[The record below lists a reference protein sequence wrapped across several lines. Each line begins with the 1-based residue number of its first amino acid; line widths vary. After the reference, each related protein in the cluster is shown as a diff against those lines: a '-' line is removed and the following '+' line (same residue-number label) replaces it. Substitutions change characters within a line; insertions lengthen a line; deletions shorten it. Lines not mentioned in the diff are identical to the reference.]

1 MILHLLKVLFKHEIL
16 SNCYTDILRLTQ
28 FKLTIS
34 VIRKF
39 KK

>member
-1 MILHLLKVLFKHEIL
+1 MILYLPKVNFKHEDL
-16 SNCYTDILRLTQ
+16 SNFYTDILRLTQ
-28 FKLTIS
+28 LKLTIS